1 MRTHFGTFRT
11 ALAITKQTA
20 ERFRLQTANSTRQ
33 IRPVIFPISASA
45 PSAPREIGEFS
56 STFSG
61 AIAPIRRAQPPLDLT
76 HVFGRARIVARYGGL
91 YSLSA
96 WRETPWSR
104 STSTSTSSRCP
115 RYRTCCSCRLP
126 CAGSRVGGRG
136 NIHIADVAPRF
147 RRGGRRSAMP

>member
-33 IRPVIFPISASA
+33 IRPVIFPISAFA

-61 AIAPIRRAQPPLDLT
+61 AIAPIRRARPPLDLT
-76 HVFGRARIVARYGGL
+76 HVFWEGMSRRPPRRFIQPLGMEGNAMVTLNVYADIEPMSKIQNMLRVAPALRGK
-91 YSLSA
+91 
-96 WRETPWSR
+96 
-104 STSTSTSSRCP
+104 SSR
-115 RYRTCCSCRLP
+115 R
-126 CAGSRVGGRG
+126 SR
-136 NIHIADVAPRF
+136 
-147 RRGGRRSAMP
+147 

>member
-11 ALAITKQTA
+11 ASAITKQTA

-33 IRPVIFPISASA
+33 IRRIIFPISAFA

-76 HVFGRARIVARYGGL
+76 HVFWEGMSRRPPRRLIQPLGMERNAMVTLNVYADIEPMSKIQNMLRVAHALRGK
-91 YSLSA
+91 
-96 WRETPWSR
+96 
-104 STSTSTSSRCP
+104 SSR
-115 RYRTCCSCRLP
+115 
-126 CAGSRVGGRG
+126 
-136 NIHIADVAPRF
+136 
-147 RRGGRRSAMP
+147 RSP

>member
-33 IRPVIFPISASA
+33 IQPVIFPISAFA

-56 STFSG
+56 STFSA

-76 HVFGRARIVARYGGL
+76 HVFLGGHDSSATAAYTAVCLFRFSVLLFRSSWCARSHAPRRAARQRREGLAPKKPNGRYGFV
-91 YSLSA
+91 
-96 WRETPWSR
+96 R
-104 STSTSTSSRCP
+104 
-115 RYRTCCSCRLP
+115 
-126 CAGSRVGGRG
+126 
-136 NIHIADVAPRF
+136 NAPHH
-147 RRGGRRSAMP
+147 GW